1 MRCERLGRAP
11 VVLLVLGFA
20 LGGFSL
26 TFTHLA
32 GSFGGPGF
40 EDGTGTEARFKS
52 VSAVAVDAS
61 GNVYVADTSNHTIRK
76 ISPSGEVT
84 TFAGLAETSGVAT
97 GRGAHARFNY
107 PAGLAVDGSGNVYV
121 VDTGSHSVRIV
132 SSSGVSS
139 TYVGYPGM
147 FGFVNGTG
155 ALALFRN
162 PRGITLDG
170 SGNAYVA
177 DQGNHAI
184 RMIAPGGVVTTLAG
198 TGSAGNVNDT
208 GTAASFNAP
217 TGIVYDAISDALYVA
232 DTGNRVVRKITLPG
246 AVVTTFAGTM
256 GVASHVDGAPGIGK
270 MFGPSGITVDDTG
283 SMFYVAD
290 SVDHTIRS
298 ITSGGTLGSVA
309 GMATYPGPQNGIGV
323 GALFTSPADVTFYND
338 SLFVA
343 DTGNHTVRAIDLD
356 TSAVVNLAGLANESG
371 SLNDVGSLARFN
383 APLGLAGYPG
393 PNDASTFSYVSDQGN
408 QTIRR
413 VFADGGVEFVA
424 GSSYGFANG
433 TGAAAQFRNPE
444 GLALR
449 FSDLALFVA
458 DRDNHCIRHVTYGG
472 AVTLYAGQAAAFGSA
487 NGDRLTTASFKT
499 PRAVA
504 LNTAGTALYVADT
517 GNYLV
522 RRIDLTSGQV
532 TTLAGSGSFGTQD
545 GNGTGASFGLMTGI
559 HVDSSENVYVAE
571 SMTGTIRKIETDGD
585 VTTFAGSTACCSALD
600 GTGTDA
606 RFGYPGPTS
615 ITGGYVADPYA
626 HLIRSINFSSAAVG
640 TAGGVAGVSGTSDG
654 TGTAARFNG
663 ASRLAAVGNYLFI
676 TEGHTIRLGRSEI
689 TDQATIDSSAGLVGN
704 LRQLDTSPQTATSW
718 EWSIIRRP
726 SGSSATL
733 SSTTI
738 RNPTFTPDVADMYVF
753 RCKATSS
760 SGMSISTV
768 TLNGNDPASTFTVG
782 YPGPVTAGFN
792 VLVNVTAQDPW
803 GNVADGYTGTVEF
816 SSSDGSATLPDLY
829 TFTAGDHGMKS
840 FIATLR
846 RSGVQTITVTDT
858 VSGSITGTGTFD
870 VDPAAHSSF
879 NVSIPATMGAG
890 TPTDVLVE
898 ATDAYFNTITDY
910 TGTIH
915 FTSSDGTATLP
926 SNYTFVSGD
935 LGVHTFSGGVTLHTF
950 GPQSVTATD
959 TVTGSIT
966 GTGNT
971 TVGPPAPASF
981 SANRSGA
988 QIFLAWAPSSGAD
1001 HYEIH
1006 RAAPAFGGGYAFLTS
1021 TFETTYLDSAVLA
1034 NSAYAYRVY
1043 AVESGGNYSPSS
1055 TPDTATTIVFTDDP
1069 LLTSTL
1075 IKAAHITE
1083 ARTAVNS
1090 LRACAGLSAIIF
1102 ADPTIGVGD
1111 LVKALHILELRTGL
1125 TEARLELELPSLTYT
1140 DSTLVV
1146 NETVIRRLHVSDIR
1160 NGVK

>member
-1 MRCERLGRAP
+1 MRCHRLSRAP
-11 VVLLVLGFA
+11 LVLLFLGFA
-20 LGGFSL
+20 VGAFSL

-52 VSAVAVDAS
+52 ASAVAVDAS

-84 TFAGLAETSGVAT
+84 TFAGLAETIGVAT

-139 TYVGYPGM
+139 AYVGYPGM

-155 ALALFRN
+155 AVGRFKN

-217 TGIVYDAISDALYVA
+217 TGIVYDAASNALYVA

-309 GMATYPGPQNGIGV
+309 GMATYPGPQNGIGI

-343 DTGNHTVRAIDLD
+343 DTGNHTIRAIDLG
-356 TSAVVNLAGLANESG
+356 TSAVVNFAGLANESG
-371 SLNDVGSLARFN
+371 SLNDVGSLGRFN

-393 PNDASTFSYVSDQGN
+393 PDDATTFSYVSDQGN
-408 QTIRR
+408 QKIRR
-413 VFADGGVEFVA
+413 VYADGGVEFVA

-433 TGAAAQFRNPE
+433 TGGAAQFRNPE

-449 FSDLALFVA
+449 LSDLALFVA

-472 AVTLYAGQAAAFGSA
+472 AVTLYAGQAAAFGNA

-504 LNTAGTALYVADT
+504 LNTAGTALYVADS

-532 TTLAGSGSFGTQD
+532 TTLAGSGSFGDTD

-559 HVDSSENVYVAE
+559 YVDASENVYVAE

-585 VTTFAGSTACCSALD
+585 VTKLAGSSACCTALD
-600 GTGTDA
+600 GTGTAA

-615 ITGGYVADPYA
+615 LTGGFVADPNA
-626 HLIRSINFSSAAVG
+626 HLIRSIDLSTAVVG
-640 TAGGVAGVSGTSDG
+640 TAGGKVSVSGTSDG
-654 TGTAARFNG
+654 TGTFARFNA
-663 ASRLAAVGNYLFI
+663 ASRMAMVGNYLVL
-676 TEGHTIRLGRSEI
+676 TEGHTIRLGRPEI
-689 TDQATIDSSAGLVGN
+689 DDRATIDSAAGLVGN

-718 EWSIIRRP
+718 EWSIIRKP

-782 YPGPVTAGFN
+782 YPGPLTAGIE
-792 VLVNVTAQDPW
+792 VPVSVIAKDAW
-803 GNVADGYTGTVEF
+803 GNTADGYSGTVEF
-816 SSSDGSATLPDLY
+816 SSSDGLAALPDSY

-840 FIATLR
+840 FNVKLR
-846 RSGVQTITVTDT
+846 SSGVQTITATDT
-858 VSGSITGTGTFD
+858 LSGSITGTGTFQVEPAELSALLVSMTSAVGSGAPVD
-870 VDPAAHSSF
+870 VMVTAA
-879 NVSIPATMGAG
+879 
-890 TPTDVLVE
+890 
-898 ATDAYFNTITDY
+898 DAYNNSITDY

-935 LGVHTFSGGVTLHTF
+935 LGIHTFSGGVTLNTF
-950 GPQSVTATD
+950 GSQSVTATD
-959 TVTGSIT
+959 TVTGSIN
-966 GTGNT
+966 GTVSVI
-971 TVGPPAPASF
+971 VGPPAPASF
-981 SANRSGA
+981 NANRSGA
-988 QIFLAWAPSSGAD
+988 QIFLAWNPSSGAD
-1001 HYEIH
+1001 HYEIY
-1006 RAAPAFGGGYAFLTS
+1006 RAAPGLGGGYLFLAS
-1021 TFETTYLDSAVLA
+1021 TFDSTYLDAAVLA
-1034 NSAYAYRVY
+1034 NTVYAYRVF

-1069 LLTSTL
+1069 LLTSTS

-1090 LRACAGLSAIIF
+1090 IRACAGLSAMTF
-1102 ADPTIGVGD
+1102 TDTPLAAGD
-1111 LVKALHILELRTGL
+1111 VIEAVHINELRTGL
-1125 TEARLELELPSLTYT
+1125 TEARNALELASHSYT
-1140 DSTLVV
+1140 DPTLTVQVTLV
-1146 NETVIRRLHVSDIR
+1146 RRLHVSDVR
-1160 NGVK
+1160 TGVK